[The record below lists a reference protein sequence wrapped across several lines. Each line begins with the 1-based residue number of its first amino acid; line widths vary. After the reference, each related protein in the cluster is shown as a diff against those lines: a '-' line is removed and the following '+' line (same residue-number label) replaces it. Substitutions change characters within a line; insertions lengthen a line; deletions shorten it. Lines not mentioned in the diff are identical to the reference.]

1 MSQPLQNLKG
11 FRDYLTQE
19 KRARDFVAGKIKEVF
34 EKFGFEPL
42 ETPTLEYADLLLGK
56 YGADADRLVYT
67 FEDKGGRQVGLRY
80 DQTVPT
86 ARVLSQYRNDLPRY
100 FRRYQTGNVYR
111 AEKPQKGRYRE
122 FTQWDVDIFGS
133 IDPLADAEVLTATY
147 EAFKNTGFPTVN
159 LVLNDRRRLVA
170 ALEPLATEA
179 VSVYS
184 IIQSVDKLDKLP
196 AEEVKAELTGK
207 GLEPQ
212 AADEVLSALGRIE
225 STDELNRIM
234 ELAANLGVP
243 RENMVYS
250 PTLARG
256 LDYYT
261 GMIFEIKLP
270 IEGFS
275 IGSFGGGGRYDNL
288 IEQLSGL
295 KMPAVGVGLGFDR
308 MVEAAQ
314 WLNLVPE
321 NYRSTQVMMTVF
333 DDLTVDASLSMA
345 TRLRQAGL
353 RVEVYPNPQDP
364 LGKQLQT
371 AGQKQI
377 NFAVIIGPDEM
388 AGNQVTVKNLNSGEQ
403 QTMAESKVADY
414 LMEGQTATE
423 NFPINNE
430 Q

>member
-1 MSQPLQNLKG
+1 MNQPLQNLKG
-11 FRDYLTQE
+11 FRDYLPQE

-34 EKFGFEPL
+34 QKFGFEPL

-56 YGADADRLVYT
+56 YGAEADRLVYT

-86 ARVLSQYRNDLPRY
+86 ARVLSQYRNELPRY

-122 FTQWDVDIFGS
+122 FTQWDIDIFGS
-133 IDPLADAEVLTATY
+133 VDPLADAEILAATY

-159 LVLNDRRRLVA
+159 LVLNDRRSLVA

-179 VSVYS
+179 VTVYS

-196 AEEVKAELTGK
+196 ADEVKAELTGK
-207 GLEPQ
+207 GLDPQ
-212 AADEVLSALGRIE
+212 AADEMLNAVGRIE
-225 STDELNRIM
+225 PTDELNRIM
-234 ELAANLGVP
+234 ELATNLGVP
-243 RENMVYS
+243 RENLEYS

-275 IGSFGGGGRYDNL
+275 VGSFGGGGRYDNL

-295 KMPAVGVGLGFDR
+295 NMPAVGVGLGFDR
-308 MVEAAQ
+308 MVEAAL
-314 WLNLVPE
+314 WLKLVPE
-321 NYRSTQVMMTVF
+321 NYRSTQVMVTVF
-333 DDLTVDASLSMA
+333 DDLTIDASLSMA

-353 RVEVYPNPQDP
+353 RVEVYPNTNDP

-371 AGQKQI
+371 AGQKQMP
-377 NFAVIIGPDEM
+377 FVAIIGPDE
-388 AGNQVTVKNLNSGEQ
+388 AQNQTVTVKNMETGEQ
-403 QTMAESKVADY
+403 QNMLQVSVAEYIGNQIQAKRK
-414 LMEGQTATE
+414 
-423 NFPINNE
+423 
-430 Q
+430 